1 MRNRCLLWPTF
12 CTFQNPIGRLNLQ
25 CIGQCECKAIAL
37 HSNVD
42 WTPPWLEIDGFCKNA
57 SEKSNCNPLTKEPD
71 DSHSV
76 PQNWMSCP
84 CWNGI
89 KIPWNKPTAT
99 LWQKDQM
106 TPTLTR
112 NWIHCPWWAIRRNT
126 IVTRRGD
133 CPPKLNVLP
142 LVGRYYQKLPWG
154 TLPSNSR
161 LILVNCFI
169 HAGLSLI
176 GPPTTSVSFRMC
188 VCVLQAETY

>member
-1 MRNRCLLWPTF
+1 M
-12 CTFQNPIGRLNLQ
+12 G
-25 CIGQCECKAIAL
+25 
-37 HSNVD
+37 
-42 WTPPWLEIDGFCKNA
+42 WTPPWLEIYGFCKN
-57 SEKSNCNPLTKEPD
+57 SSQQSNCSSLTNEPD
-71 DSHSV
+71 DSHSF
-76 PQNWMSCP
+76 PWNWMSCP
-84 CWNGI
+84 WWTGI
-89 KIPWNKPTAT
+89 KIPCNNPTAT

-126 IVTRRGD
+126 IVARRGD
-133 CPPKLNVLP
+133 CSPKLNVLP

-176 GPPTTSVSFRMC
+176 GQTTTTVSFRMC
-188 VCVLQAETY
+188 VCVLCLQAEAQCTAGWTYNRCKLHITRDGQTHCSKWITALPSVTQSEK